1 MQHIHKSG
9 RKIQL
14 AYRTNI
20 WRLYIAMDKLKITKN
35 NNKSTVVSIR
45 VNTKIIDKLDK
56 VAEKTDRTRN
66 ELIGIM
72 LQYALDNMELED

>member
-1 MQHIHKSG
+1 
-9 RKIQL
+9 
-14 AYRTNI
+14 
-20 WRLYIAMDKLKITKN
+20 MDKLKITKN

-72 LQYALDNMELED
+72 LQYALDNMELEE